1 MCTSMSERVDVALV
15 LAIDYSGSISDAS
28 LALQVRGYVNAV
40 LSDVFINAVQSGPRG
55 KIALTVLKWSDDW
68 RNEQVVPWICVDGM
82 PAAKRLAAKLSG
94 SPGLIPGHT
103 SISGAID
110 RSIRLL
116 TDNEF
121 TASRRIIDI
130 SGDGINNDGRPV
142 TAARDSAVAQGIV
155 INGLP
160 LVNQE
165 PNIAEYY
172 AQNVIG
178 GIVYPGGTLD

>member
-1 MCTSMSERVDVALV
+1 M
-15 LAIDYSGSISDAS
+15 
-28 LALQVRGYVNAV
+28 
-40 LSDVFINAVQSGPRG
+40 
-55 KIALTVLKWSDDW
+55 
-68 RNEQVVPWICVDGM
+68 
-82 PAAKRLAAKLSG
+82 
-94 SPGLIPGHT
+94 IPGHT

-116 TDNEF
+116 TDNKF

-142 TAARDSAVAQGIV
+142 TAARGSAVAQGIV

-165 PNIAEYY
+165 PNIA
-172 AQNVIG
+172 G
-178 GIVYPGGTLD
+178 GPTPKM